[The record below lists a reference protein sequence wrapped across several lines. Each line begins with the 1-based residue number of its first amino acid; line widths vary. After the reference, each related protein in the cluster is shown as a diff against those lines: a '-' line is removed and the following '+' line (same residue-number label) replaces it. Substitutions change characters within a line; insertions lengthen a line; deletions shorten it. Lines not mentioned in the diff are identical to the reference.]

1 MTAGEWN
8 GGFAFLLSQFTGA
21 VPCQSFRKLV
31 YRKIFGMGIGRS
43 TVIYGG
49 CEIRGGS
56 KITIGDHTS
65 IGHQCILDGR
75 GGLTIGESVNLSTG
89 VWIWTMQH
97 DKDDPWF
104 ASTGGPVDL
113 GDYVWIGGRA
123 IILPNVTIGKG
134 AVIASGAVV
143 TKSVEPYSVMGGV
156 PARQIGERKRDLR
169 YKLRS
174 CMPFA

>member
-1 MTAGEWN
+1 MKIGEFKAGI
-8 GGFAFLLSQFTGA
+8 AFLLQQFTGA
-21 VPCQSFRKLV
+21 VPSQAFRKLV
-31 YRKIFGMGIGRS
+31 YTRVFRMTIGRS

-49 CEIRGGS
+49 CEIRGGP
-56 KITIGDHTS
+56 KIRIGDHTS
-65 IGHQCILDGR
+65 VGHQCVLDGR
-75 GGLTIGESVNLSTG
+75 GGLTIGDSVNISTG
-89 VWIWTMQH
+89 AWMWTMQH

-104 ASTGGPVDL
+104 AAEAGPVQIE
-113 GDYVWIGGRA
+113 DYAWIGGRV

-143 TKSVEPYSVMGGV
+143 TKSVPPYSVMGGV

-169 YKLRS
+169 YKLTS